1 MSVPLSRNR
10 DYCLLWGSQVASEVG
25 FNASTIAFPL
35 LVLALTSS
43 PAASGLVLGAD
54 AAAQLIVGVPA
65 GALVDRWSR
74 KTIMLVAEA
83 VQTVALAS
91 LVLALW
97 WQVATV
103 SQMVAVA
110 VVMGVCRA
118 LFEPAEEASLPN
130 VVPERQLATA
140 VAMNAARGFLGQLSG
155 TALGGALFAVRRW
168 LPFAV
173 DAVAHAASFVALLF
187 LRLPPREREATPIGG
202 LHREVWEGLRWVW
215 HQRLVRTIALCAVGL
230 NLFFHAFYLVVIVLA
245 EQRGLPAAEI
255 GIMASMLGVG
265 GMLGALAAPRL
276 HRMVSPYLSII
287 GVFWVL
293 ALLTPVTIVLH
304 NGYLI
309 GALFALMAFLA
320 PVASTTINTYQLLLT
335 PDGLRGRLTGVMT
348 VVVGVAAAA
357 GPALGGGLTQLLPGN
372 PAVLVC
378 SVGIALMTLLATVSP
393 TLRRF
398 PRQHA
403 ADELDG
409 TERGDVDEPRMA
421 EERQPE
427 TTRRT
432 EEETVR

>member
-10 DYCLLWGSQVASEVG
+10 DYCLLWTSQVASEVG

-35 LVLALTSS
+35 LVLALTGS

-54 AAAQLIVGVPA
+54 AAAQLVVGVPA
-65 GALVDRWSR
+65 GALADRWNR

-83 VQTVALAS
+83 VQAVALAS

-103 SQMVAVA
+103 PHMVAVA

-118 LFEPAEEASLPN
+118 LFEPAEEASLPR
-130 VVPERQLATA
+130 VVPEHQLATA

-155 TALGGALFAVRRW
+155 TALGGVLFAVRRW

-173 DAVAHAASFVALLF
+173 DAVAHAASFVALVF
-187 LRLPPREREATPIGG
+187 LRLPPREREHAPIGQ
-202 LHREVWEGLRWVW
+202 LHREVWEGLRWVGR
-215 HQRLVRTIALCAVGL
+215 QPVVRTVALCAVGL
-230 NLFFHAFYLVVIVLA
+230 NLFFYAFYLVVIVLA
-245 EQRGLPAAEI
+245 EQRGLPSAEI
-255 GIMASMLGVG
+255 GVMASMLGVG
-265 GMLGALAAPRL
+265 GMLGAFAAPRL

-287 GVFWVL
+287 GVFWAL
-293 ALLTPVTIVLH
+293 TLLTPVTIVLR

-309 GALFALMAFLA
+309 GGLFALMAFLA
-320 PVASTTINTYQLLLT
+320 PVANTTINTYQLLLT
-335 PDGLRGRLTGVMT
+335 PDELRGRLTGVMS
-348 VVVGVAAAA
+348 VVLGAAAAA
-357 GPALGGGLTQLLPGN
+357 GPALGGGLMQVVPGD

-378 SVGIALMTLLATVSP
+378 TAGIAVMTLLATVNP

-398 PRQHA
+398 PRRHPEPDTA
-403 ADELDG
+403 AESAEPDG
-409 TERGDVDEPRMA
+409 TRTA
-421 EERQPE
+421 EHRAPE
-427 TTRRT
+427 TTKPT